1 MDSQIDGELRA
12 AALDGSVRHRAD
24 EIRHPDSDILLF
36 VLPSHK
42 QCVGGAAFFGKLKT
56 RGVDV
61 WKRHSKNMVIVVTCP
76 SVAYTVQTRIDPTE
90 DRDNIKYD
98 MLSFR
103 SLFWILEHGKPW
115 KPSASKTK

>member
-1 MDSQIDGELRA
+1 MDSQIDSELRA

-61 WKRHSKNMVIVVTCP
+61 WKRHSKYKHAFWLFDGYSSHMSNC
-76 SVAYTVQTRIDPTE
+76 
-90 DRDNIKYD
+90 
-98 MLSFR
+98 
-103 SLFWILEHGKPW
+103 SLNSTNNE
-115 KPSASKTK
+115 